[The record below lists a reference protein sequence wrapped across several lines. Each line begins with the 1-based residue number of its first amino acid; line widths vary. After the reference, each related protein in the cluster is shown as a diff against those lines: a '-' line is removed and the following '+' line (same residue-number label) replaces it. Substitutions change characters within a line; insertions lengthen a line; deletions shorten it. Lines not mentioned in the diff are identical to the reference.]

1 MGSFQTFPPISGTG
15 SIAFGSILSGTNITA
30 IMLVGSGA
38 KLSTSNTGIIN
49 ANQLQTIPVTAN
61 PPTDSYAL
69 AYVAANTD
77 LEFLPLPVTIAAVA
91 SNFLTSY
98 TSTTGLFTAA
108 QPAFTD
114 ISGTATS
121 GQYVVMV
128 GDSGSGGV
136 QGAVPAPP
144 AGSAAAGD
152 FLRADGTWA
161 LPSSAAA
168 TVPLTAQSAALSGQ
182 ALFTPSAS
190 GLYRVSFVAKVTT
203 PATSSSTLGGT
214 AGFVVSYTDATDST
228 ASVTLQVNAA
238 PAVNSGNALT
248 SAATGSVLINAA
260 ASPVSFSYD
269 YLSSGVTA
277 MEYQITTVAELV

>member
-15 SIAFGSILSGTNITA
+15 VTAFGSITSGTNITA
-30 IMLVGSGA
+30 IMQVGSGA
-38 KLSTSNTGIIN
+38 TLVPVNTGVIS
-49 ANQLQTIPVTAN
+49 ANQLQGIPVTAT

-77 LEFLPLPVTIAAVA
+77 LEFLPLPVTVAAVT

-98 TSTTGLFTAA
+98 TSTTGVFTAA

-161 LPSSAAA
+161 VPSSVVA
-168 TVPLTAQSAALSGQ
+168 TIPLTAQSAALSGQ
-182 ALFTPSAS
+182 ALFTPTTP
-190 GLYRVSFVAKVTT
+190 GLYRISFNAKVTV
-203 PATSSSTLGGT
+203 PASVSSTLGGT
-214 AGFVVSYTDATDST
+214 NGFVVTYTDATDST
-228 ASVTLQVNAA
+228 ASVTLQLNAP

-260 ASPVSFSYD
+260 ASPVTFSFD
-269 YLSSGVTA
+269 YTSSGTA
-277 MEYQITTVAELV
+277 MEYQIQAVAELA